1 MALTARPIPS
11 RVMQDLDRIAKGDLS
26 ALERFSRTP
35 LHLCDWRV
43 RISCAEKGHRE
54 VAIDVFRRSWL
65 THSGPQQDVSAFAD
79 DPKKALA
86 ASSAAKSSARVFV
99 EPRLIVERLGFGDPW
114 ELVDKNIAPAGFSF
128 VEHGSPHFRQ
138 RIKKSLDALVG
149 NEGPS
154 PDLAQFEFLDPGAKT
169 TRGSYCRSGRSLVPN
184 IADAEGS
191 GSPRGISLCPRER
204 RRCGA
209 PLWSACHRDRD
220 ALWGCLRVQGY
231 PHLITSN
238 RRHNVF
244 ILYSN
249 WLAISSTFD
258 LHRLHFAYTR
268 RPRFRPAA
276 ARYRT

>member
-114 ELVDKNIAPAGFSF
+114 ELVDKKIAPAGFSF

-138 RIKKSLDALVG
+138 RIKKSLYALVG

-154 PDLAQFEFLDPGAKT
+154 PDLAQFEFFDPAPK
-169 TRGSYCRSGRSLVPN
+169 RRAAH
-184 IADAEGS
+184 IADLAGLS
-191 GSPRGISLCPRER
+191 YRIQPTL
-204 RRCGA
+204 
-209 PLWSACHRDRD
+209 RDRLT
-220 ALWGCLRVQGY
+220 AWRLPFVQENGDGLEELLFGQ
-231 PHLITSN
+231 PVIGTEMHCG
-238 RRHNVF
+238 V
-244 ILYSN
+244 
-249 WLAISSTFD
+249 A
-258 LHRLHFAYTR
+258 
-268 RPRFRPAA
+268 
-276 ARYRT
+276 